1 MIKKTLLNQWHV
13 RILFLDVMLWLLS
26 NVYELHVD
34 VELYLGEI
42 LIDLLSGQTKKI
54 SSIMEELMKTLN
66 V

>member
-1 MIKKTLLNQWHV
+1 
-13 RILFLDVMLWLLS
+13 MLCCGYWIIQGS

-54 SSIMEELMKTLN
+54 SSIMEELMIDEDVECVKIYLR
-66 V
+66 

>member
-1 MIKKTLLNQWHV
+1 
-13 RILFLDVMLWLLS
+13 MLCCGYWIIQGS
-26 NVYELHVD
+26 NVYELHID
-34 VELYLGEI
+34 VELYFGEI